1 MLCSRARRSAEW
13 SPTARFRA
21 QNVRLVTIPCVAGL
35 SHTVDQALD
44 ALVLGAERVLAQD
57 GALGLVVELE
67 VHPVDGEVAP
77 TLLGLADELA
87 TQPRPGGLRRHR
99 LRAEDL
105 EVGGDPGDGPAL
117 LEQVVEAAAAVDVV
131 VGEVELG
138 DPRVAQRQAV
148 LGAVAL
154 DQLPLDDPVDLAV
167 DEAQVVGL
175 DGLEAALP
183 EVEGLLDERGGDLA
197 AVDERAGL

>member
-57 GALGLVVELE
+57 GALRLVVELE

-77 TLLGLADELA
+77 ALLGLADELPA
-87 TQPRPGGLRRHR
+87 QPGPGGLRGHR
-99 LRAEDL
+99 LGLEDL
-105 EVGGDPGDGPAL
+105 EVAGHPRHQAAL
-117 LEQVVEAAAAVDVV
+117 LEVERLFDDRRADPPPVDEVAGLAEVFLLDLQGAGLAAV
-131 VGEVELG
+131 GE
-138 DPRVAQRQAV
+138 A
-148 LGAVAL
+148 
-154 DQLPLDDPVDLAV
+154 
-167 DEAQVVGL
+167 
-175 DGLEAALP
+175 
-183 EVEGLLDERGGDLA
+183 DLA
-197 AVDERAGL
+197 AP